1 MTASIHKFTFKA
13 LGGACEL
20 VLDGLS
26 AAQAQPLMLAAQQEI
41 QRIEHKYSRY
51 RADSLLSRLNH
62 QAGGEPVECDQET
75 LQLFAHANALYN
87 LSQGLFDITCGVLR
101 RAWNFNEAVV
111 PAAQKLQPL
120 LELIDWHLVTNK
132 DSHVLLTKPGME
144 VDFGGFGKEYA
155 ADRAAT
161 VLLEAGCQH
170 GYVNLAG
177 DFRMLGPKADDS
189 PWMIGIKHPRQP
201 DEVMATIALTSG
213 ALATSGDYER
223 YIEVDGK
230 RYCHILNPHTGL
242 PASHWQSVSVLAPLA
257 LVAGSYSTIA
267 MLMELKAL
275 EFLQLSGLPYLAV
288 DQQGRSYQNQA
299 HTAGNPAAAW
309 A

>member
-1 MTASIHKFTFKA
+1 
-13 LGGACEL
+13 
-20 VLDGLS
+20 
-26 AAQAQPLMLAAQQEI
+26 
-41 QRIEHKYSRY
+41 
-51 RADSLLSRLNH
+51 
-62 QAGGEPVECDQET
+62 
-75 LQLFAHANALYN
+75 
-87 LSQGLFDITCGVLR
+87 
-101 RAWNFNEAVV
+101 
-111 PAAQKLQPL
+111 
-120 LELIDWHLVTNK
+120 
-132 DSHVLLTKPGME
+132 ME

-161 VLLEAGCQH
+161 VLLEAGCKH

-242 PASHWQSVSVLAPLA
+242 PASYWQSVSVLAPLA

-267 MLMELKAL
+267 MLMEHKAL